1 MGGWDAL
8 VGCNI
13 AFHSPLGPEVMEIV
27 ILSFIYFLFFICFV
41 FFFFLFLCP
50 CDRISLAEAEVI
62 V

>member
-41 FFFFLFLCP
+41 FFFFFFFCVLVTEL
-50 CDRISLAEAEVI
+50 V
-62 V
+62 

>member
-1 MGGWDAL
+1 MGGWVAL

-13 AFHSPLGPEVMEIV
+13 AFHSPLGPKLMEIV
-27 ILSFIYFLFFICFV
+27 ILSFIYFLVFV
-41 FFFFLFLCP
+41 LFCFLFLCP

>member
-27 ILSFIYFLFFICFV
+27 ILSFIYFLVFYLFCV
-41 FFFFLFLCP
+41 FFFSFSV
-50 CDRISLAEAEVI
+50 SL
-62 V
+62 